1 MRQPL
6 RAFSKPTVDSMSVWR
21 QLTRGMHAL
30 TNRAAADRNVADEVD
45 DYLENARAAHLAR
58 GLSPDEALRAAR
70 IEVGGVANVREQVR
84 GYGWENAVEMIL
96 ADVRYAGR
104 RFRSNPGF
112 TVVTV
117 VTLAIGIGASTA
129 IFSAVDPILFRSLPY
144 PHADRVAMISDF
156 GAGGAPLDVTF
167 GTYRELLQ
175 RSHSFDALSVLNIWQ
190 PALVGDGEPE
200 RLDGQSV
207 GGDYFRTLGVS
218 PMLGRNFTP
227 SDDRVGGPRVVILS
241 NSLWQRRF
249 SSNRD
254 IIGRSVRLNEADYV
268 VIGVMPL
275 GFENVLA
282 PSVQIWTPLRY
293 NTVFGPDSREW
304 GHHLRMVGRL
314 RAGVGLAQAR
324 NELNAIART
333 PRSDFP
339 RVPWA
344 SLKNGLLVHSL
355 QADVT
360 SGVKPVLLAVLGAVI
375 LVLLIAC
382 ANVTNLLLASGAR
395 RRGEFAMRA
404 ALGARR
410 TRLTQQLLTE
420 SLLLA
425 VVGGALGMIVA
436 ELGVRALVILSPAG
450 LPRVGA
456 IRLDAAVFAFG
467 LMVTTLIG
475 VSVGVIP
482 ALRASRAE
490 LNLGLQQA
498 SNRTTGDHRI
508 TREALVV
515 AEVALAVVLL
525 VGAGLLLRSIRDLLA
540 VNVGFDP
547 SHVLTMQ
554 IQESGRQQQF
564 EGARL
569 DSARYEYFME
579 VLEAVQHVPGVTG
592 AAFTSQLPLSGDFAG
607 YGVHLETDPDANASG
622 SALEYSVTPS
632 YFATMHIP
640 LRSGRLLGAQDRA
653 DAPRSALINESFA
666 KRFPHHDP
674 IGQRLD
680 FGPVDGQRYTIVGVV
695 GDVKQSSLA
704 DGETDA
710 IYITPMQWHWVENPM
725 SLVVRTRGD
734 AAALAPAV
742 RSAIRSVDRNQPIF
756 RVTTMDELVSK
767 SVADRHFALILFE
780 AFGLVALLLAAV
792 GIYGVLSSSVTEKVR
807 EIGIRAALGASP
819 ESILALI
826 LGQGMKLTALGIVIG
841 LAAAAAATRAIVSM
855 LFGVSR
861 LDVITYLAVVVT
873 LGAVAMIACGVP
885 AWRAAR
891 LDPNRALR
899 AS

>member
-1 MRQPL
+1 
-6 RAFSKPTVDSMSVWR
+6 MSVWR
-21 QLTRGMHAL
+21 QLIRGLHTL
-30 TNRAAADRNVADEVD
+30 TNRADSDRNVADEVD

-70 IEVGGVANVREQVR
+70 LEIGGVTNAREQVR
-84 GYGWENAVEMIL
+84 QYGWENTVEMML

-129 IFSAVDPILFRSLPY
+129 IFSAVDPILFKSLPY

-167 GTYRELLQ
+167 GTYRELVQ
-175 RSHSFDALSVLNIWQ
+175 RSHSFDALAVLNIWQ
-190 PALVGDGEPE
+190 PTLVGDGEPE

-207 GGDYFRTLGVS
+207 GGDYFRALGIS
-218 PMLGRNFTP
+218 PMLGRDFT
-227 SDDRVGGPRVVILS
+227 SADDRANGPRVVILS
-241 NSLWQRRF
+241 NSLWHRRF
-249 SSNRD
+249 SGNRD
-254 IIGRSVRLNEADYV
+254 IIGRSVRLNDEDYV
-268 VIGVMPL
+268 VIGVMPM
-275 GFENVLA
+275 GFENVVA
-282 PSVQIWTPLRY
+282 PSVQIWAPLQY

-314 RAGVGLAQAR
+314 RAGVGLTQAR

-344 SLKNGLLVHSL
+344 SLQNGLLVHSL
-355 QADVT
+355 QDDVT

-436 ELGVRALVILSPAG
+436 ELGIRALIVLSPAG

-467 LMVTTLIG
+467 LVVTTLIG
-475 VSVGVIP
+475 LSVGVIP

-498 SNRTTGDHRI
+498 SNRTTGGHKI

-515 AEVALAVVLL
+515 AEV
-525 VGAGLLLRSIRDLLA
+525 
-540 VNVGFDP
+540 
-547 SHVLTMQ
+547 
-554 IQESGRQQQF
+554 
-564 EGARL
+564 
-569 DSARYEYFME
+569 
-579 VLEAVQHVPGVTG
+579 
-592 AAFTSQLPLSGDFAG
+592 
-607 YGVHLETDPDANASG
+607 
-622 SALEYSVTPS
+622 ALEYSVTPS

-640 LRSGRLLGAQDRA
+640 LRSGRLLGAQDRSG
-653 DAPRSALINESFA
+653 APRSALINESFA
-666 KRFPHHDP
+666 KRFPHEDP

-695 GDVKQSSLA
+695 GDVKQSSLT

-710 IYITPMQWHWVENPM
+710 IYVTPTQWHWVENPM
-725 SLVVRTRGD
+725 SLVVRAHGN

-742 RSAIRSVDRNQPIF
+742 RSAIRSVDKNQPIF
-756 RVTTMDELVSK
+756 RVTTMDDLVDR

-780 AFGLVALLLAAV
+780 SFGLVALVLAAV

-807 EIGIRAALGASP
+807 EIGIRAALGATP
-819 ESILALI
+819 ESILTLV
-826 LGQGMKLTALGIVIG
+826 LGQGMKLTALGIAIG
-841 LAAAAAATRAIVSM
+841 LAGAAMATRAITSM

-873 LGAVAMIACGVP
+873 LGAVAVIACGLP

-899 AS
+899 AE

>member
-1 MRQPL
+1 
-6 RAFSKPTVDSMSVWR
+6 MSVWR
-21 QLTRGMHAL
+21 HLIRGLHVL
-30 TNRAAADRNVADEVD
+30 TNRTAADEDVADEVN
-45 DYLENARAAHLAR
+45 DYLENARAAHMDC
-58 GLSPDEALRAAR
+58 GLSPAEALRAAR
-70 IEVGGVANVREQVR
+70 IEVGGVTNVREQVR
-84 GYGWENAVEMIL
+84 RYGWENAIETTL

-104 RFRSNPGF
+104 QFRSNPGF
-112 TVVTV
+112 TIVTV

-129 IFSAVDPILFRSLPY
+129 IFSAVDPILFESLPY
-144 PHADRVAMISDF
+144 PHADRVATISDLDHD
-156 GAGGAPLDVTF
+156 GAPQDVTF
-167 GTYRELLQ
+167 GTYRELAQ
-175 RSHSFDALSVLNIWQ
+175 RSHSFDAMAVLNIWR
-190 PALVGDGEPE
+190 PTMVGDAEPE
-200 RLDGQSV
+200 RLDGQRV
-207 GGDYFRTLGVS
+207 GGDYFRALGMS
-218 PMLGRNFTP
+218 PVLGRDFTS
-227 SDDRVGGPRVVILS
+227 SDDRAGGPRVVILS
-241 NSLWQRRF
+241 NSLWHRRF
-249 SSNRD
+249 SGSRD
-254 IIGRSVRLNEADYV
+254 IIGRSVRLDDNDYV
-268 VIGVMPL
+268 VIGVMPI

-282 PSVQIWTPLRY
+282 PSVQIWAPLQY

-314 RAGVGLAQAR
+314 RAGVGLAQGR
-324 NELNAIART
+324 SELNAIART

-344 SLKNGLLVHSL
+344 SLQSGLLVHSL
-355 QADVT
+355 QDDVT
-360 SGVKPVLLAVLGAVI
+360 GGVKPVLLAVLGAVI

-410 TRLTQQLLTE
+410 ARLTQQLLTE

-425 VVGGALGMIVA
+425 VVGGILGMIVA
-436 ELGVRALVILSPAG
+436 ELGVRALVVLSPAG

-467 LMVTTLIG
+467 LVVTTLIG
-475 VSVGVIP
+475 LSVGVIP

-498 SNRTTGDHRI
+498 SHRTTGGHQI

-554 IQESGRQQQF
+554 VQESGHRFQ
-564 EGARL
+564 L
-569 DSARYEYFME
+569 DSSSVDSARYDFFAEA
-579 VLEAVQHVPGVTG
+579 LGAVQQVPGVTA

-607 YGVHLETDPDANASG
+607 YGVHFENDPDANAGG
-622 SALEYSVTPS
+622 SALEYAVTPG

-640 LRSGRLLGAQDRA
+640 LRSGRLLDARDRRG
-653 DAPRSALINESFA
+653 APRSGLINESFA
-666 KRFPHHDP
+666 KRQFPHQDP
-674 IGQRLD
+674 VGQRLD

-710 IYITPMQWHWVENPM
+710 IYVTPTQWHWVENPM
-725 SLVVRTRGD
+725 SLVVRTHGS
-734 AAALAPAV
+734 AAALAPGV
-742 RSAIRSVDRNQPIF
+742 RSAIRSVDKNQPIL
-756 RVTTMDELVSK
+756 RVTTMDDLVDK

-780 AFGLVALLLAAV
+780 AFGLVALVLAAV
-792 GIYGVLSSSVTEKVR
+792 GIYGVLSSSVTERVR
-807 EIGIRAALGASP
+807 EIGIRAALGATP
-819 ESILALI
+819 ESILALV
-826 LGQGMKLTALGIVIG
+826 LGQGMRLTALGIAIG
-841 LAAAAAATRAIVSM
+841 LAAAAAATRAITSM

-861 LDVITYLAVVVT
+861 LDAITYLAVVAT
-873 LGAVAMIACGVP
+873 LGAVAVVACGVP

-891 LDPNRALR
+891 LDPTNALR
-899 AS
+899 AP